1 MALSIFTSGAAMS
14 STNAL
19 NKSNSILSTAMERL
33 GTGKR
38 INSAAD
44 DAAGLQIATRLQ
56 GQVNGMGVAQRNVSD
71 ATAMLQTAEG
81 AFEEVTNILYRMK
94 DLATQSANATN
105 SDVDRT
111 ALQGEADQ
119 LNAELKNI
127 LTNTTF
133 GGEKLIFGAK
143 GETDTSKL
151 SSAMSFQIGAS
162 AEETLSLDLKSYGAD
177 KSNLMNSLATMFGL
191 TAEAVT
197 KGDAAKDAQTTFK
210 PLEKDYLDKQAIADD
225 LQTQLDTYKKMKDDM
240 DNSVPPVTVPG
251 SLTTKIADL
260 NTALGD
266 GTTAGAK
273 KNAADAKALYEP
285 AKALADF
292 AKDSYSKS
300 AGVSGI
306 DLTNGSNSAIDTIN
320 DALSSVGTVRSA
332 LGSNINRLG
341 HTAANLSNMKDTT
354 TLALGNIR
362 DADFATEATNMT
374 RNQMLAQTSMS
385 MLKQANS
392 MSGMVMSLL
401 G

>member
-81 AFEEVTNILYRMK
+81 AFDEVTNVLYRMK
-94 DLATQSANATN
+94 DLATQAANDTN
-105 SDVDRT
+105 SKNDRT
-111 ALQGEADQ
+111 AVK
-119 LNAELKNI
+119 AELTELQAE
-127 LTNTTF
+127 LTNIMTNTKYAGDVLF
-133 GGEKLIFGAK
+133 GDGTAATGGRLAGKLN
-143 GETDTSKL
+143 
-151 SSAMSFQIGAS
+151 FQIGAGAS
-162 AEETLSLDLKSYGAD
+162 EKLELDLNAGAG
-177 KSNLMNSLATMFGL
+177 KALETTVTSLTGFDLDIATGTG
-191 TAEAVT
+191 TADLG
-197 KGDAAKDAQTTFK
+197 KITT
-210 PLEKDYLDKQAIADD
+210 L
-225 LQTQLDTYKKMKDDM
+225 M
-240 DNSVPPVTVPG
+240 DNVQ
-251 SLTTKIADL
+251 
-260 NTALGD
+260 TALD
-266 GTTAGAK
+266 
-273 KNAADAKALYEP
+273 N
-285 AKALADF
+285 
-292 AKDSYSKS
+292 
-300 AGVSGI
+300 
-306 DLTNGSNSAIDTIN
+306 
-320 DALSSVGTVRSA
+320 VGGVRSA
-332 LGSNINRLG
+332 LGANINRLG
-341 HTAANLSNMKDTT
+341 HTSANLANMKDNT

-362 DADFATEATNMT
+362 DADFASEATNMT

>member
-81 AFEEVTNILYRMK
+81 AFDEVTNILYRMK
-94 DLATQSANATN
+94 DLATQASNDTN
-105 SDVDRT
+105 GKDDRT
-111 ALQGEADQ
+111 AVK
-119 LNAELKNI
+119 AELTELKSE
-127 LTNTTF
+127 LTNIMTNT
-133 GGEKLIFGAK
+133 KYA
-143 GETDTSKL
+143 GETLFGDGTNNATTGGKL
-151 SSAMSFQIGAS
+151 GGSLNFQIGSAS
-162 AEETLSLDLKSYGAD
+162 SETLT
-177 KSNLMNSLATMFGL
+177 LA
-191 TAEAVT
+191 
-197 KGDAAKDAQTTFK
+197 
-210 PLEKDYLDKQAIADD
+210 
-225 LQTQLDTYKKMKDDM
+225 
-240 DNSVPPVTVPG
+240 
-251 SLTTKIADL
+251 L
-260 NTALGD
+260 NTGNKLSTAVSSFTGTALE
-266 GTTAGAK
+266 
-273 KNAADAKALYEP
+273 L
-285 AKALADF
+285 
-292 AKDSYSKS
+292 
-300 AGVSGI
+300 GI
-306 DLTNGSNSAIDTIN
+306 DTGVAATDVTATQKLMGDVQTALDNVGSI
-320 DALSSVGTVRSA
+320 RSA
-332 LGSNINRLG
+332 LGANINRLG
-341 HTAANLSNMKDTT
+341 HTSANLANMKDNT

-362 DADFATEATNMT
+362 DADFASEATNMT

>member
-56 GQVNGMGVAQRNVSD
+56 GQVNGMGVAQRNVADS
-71 ATAMLQTAEG
+71 TAMLQTAEG

-94 DLATQSANATN
+94 DLSTQAANDTN
-105 SDVDRT
+105 GVKERT
-111 ALQGEADQ
+111 AINSELTE
-119 LNAELKNI
+119 LKSELKNI
-127 LTNTTF
+127 MDNTKYAGEALF
-133 GGEKLIFGAK
+133 GDGTAAAGGKLAK
-143 GETDTSKL
+143 
-151 SSAMSFQIGAS
+151 AVNFQIGADS
-162 AEETLSLDLKSYGAD
+162 GEKLTMDLNAGTPKALETTVTSL
-177 KSNLMNSLATMFGL
+177 TTGL
-191 TAEAVT
+191 VLGINTGVA
-197 KGDAAKDAQTTFK
+197 
-210 PLEKDYLDKQAIADD
+210 ADD
-225 LQTQLDTYKKMKDDM
+225 LTAINKLMGDVQ
-240 DNSVPPVTVPG
+240 
-251 SLTTKIADL
+251 
-260 NTALGD
+260 TALD
-266 GTTAGAK
+266 
-273 KNAADAKALYEP
+273 N
-285 AKALADF
+285 
-292 AKDSYSKS
+292 
-300 AGVSGI
+300 
-306 DLTNGSNSAIDTIN
+306 
-320 DALSSVGTVRSA
+320 VGGVRSS
-332 LGSNINRLG
+332 LGANINRLG
-341 HTAANLSNMKDTT
+341 HTSANLANMKDNT

>member
-44 DAAGLQIATRLQ
+44 DAAGMQIATRLQ

-105 SDVDRT
+105 GQQDMG

-127 LTNTTF
+127 LTNTSF
-133 GGEKLIFGAK
+133 GGEKLIFGDNGDMA
-143 GETDTSKL
+143 TSKL
-151 SSAMSFQIGAS
+151 GSAMSFQIGSS
-162 AEETLSLDLKSYGAD
+162 ANETLKFDLTSYGSD
-177 KSNLMNSLATMFGL
+177 GKDLMDGLANMFGL
-191 TAEAVT
+191 TA
-197 KGDAAKDAQTTFK
+197 DATNAAATLETAKQTLK
-210 PLEKDYLDKQAIADD
+210 PLEDTYNTTQQALKDKLAELKSNQDMSDAMTAAGQAVPQAITDKIDA
-225 LQTQLDTYKKMKDDM
+225 LTI
-240 DNSVPPVTVPG
+240 
-251 SLTTKIADL
+251 LTT
-260 NTALGD
+260 TG
-266 GTTAGAK
+266 GTTFDAAEA
-273 KNAADAKALYEP
+273 AADAYAPVKATV
-285 AKALADF
+285 DF
-292 AKDSYSKS
+292 AAQQHASK
-300 AGVSGI
+300 AGVAGI
-306 DLTNGSNSAIDTIN
+306 DLTSGGNDGITTIEKALESIGS
-320 DALSSVGTVRSA
+320 VRSA
-332 LGSNINRLG
+332 LGSNINRLN
-341 HTAANLSNMKDTT
+341 HTSANLSNMKDNT

>member
-81 AFEEVTNILYRMK
+81 AFDEVTNILYRMK
-94 DLATQSANATN
+94 DLATQSANGTN
-105 SDVDRT
+105 GQQDLG

-133 GGEKLIFGAK
+133 GGEKLIFGDN
-143 GETDTSKL
+143 GDTTTSKL
-151 SSAMSFQIGAS
+151 GKSMSFQIGSS
-162 AEETLSLDLKSYGAD
+162 AEETLKVDLTSYGDGNKDLIQGLAD
-177 KSNLMNSLATMFGL
+177 MFGL
-191 TAEAVT
+191 TA
-197 KGDAAKDAQTTFK
+197 DATNAAATLKTAKDTLK
-210 PLEKDYLDKQAIADD
+210 PLEQTYNSTKKVLDDKLAELKSNQDMSAAMTAAGQAVPASITAAIAA
-225 LQTQLDTYKKMKDDM
+225 
-240 DNSVPPVTVPG
+240 
-251 SLTTKIADL
+251 LTTDTTTG
-260 NTALGD
+260 TAATD
-266 GTTAGAK
+266 YTAATAAYAPVKTTV
-273 KNAADAKALYEP
+273 
-285 AKALADF
+285 DF
-292 AKDSYSKS
+292 ASQQFASK
-300 AGVSGI
+300 AGVAGI
-306 DLTNGSNSAIDTIN
+306 DLTSGDNKAITTIETALENVGS
-320 DALSSVGTVRSA
+320 VRSA
-332 LGSNINRLG
+332 LGSNINRLN
-341 HTAANLSNMKDTT
+341 HTSANLSNMKDNT

>member
-1 MALSIFTSGAAMS
+1 MALSIFTSSAAMS

-44 DAAGLQIATRLQ
+44 DAAGLQIASRLQ

-94 DLATQSANATN
+94 DLATQAANDTN
-105 SDVDRT
+105 DTKERT
-111 ALQGEADQ
+111 AINSELT
-119 LNAELKNI
+119 ELKAEIQNI
-127 LTNTTF
+127 MDNTKF
-133 GGEKLIFGAK
+133 A
-143 GETDTSKL
+143 GETLFGDGTVATGGKL
-151 SSAMSFQIGAS
+151 GRSMNFQIGAS
-162 AEETLSLDLKSYGAD
+162 ADEKLTLNLNAGNALET
-177 KSNLMNSLATMFGL
+177 T
-191 TAEAVT
+191 VT
-197 KGDAAKDAQTTFK
+197 
-210 PLEKDYLDKQAIADD
+210 
-225 LQTQLDTYKKMKDDM
+225 
-240 DNSVPPVTVPG
+240 
-251 SLTTKIADL
+251 SLTTGLVLDINTGVADDDL
-260 NTALGD
+260 AAINKLMGDVQSALD
-266 GTTAGAK
+266 
-273 KNAADAKALYEP
+273 N
-285 AKALADF
+285 
-292 AKDSYSKS
+292 
-300 AGVSGI
+300 V
-306 DLTNGSNSAIDTIN
+306 GSI
-320 DALSSVGTVRSA
+320 RSA
-332 LGSNINRLG
+332 MGANINRLG
-341 HTAANLSNMKDTT
+341 HTSANLANMKDNT